1 MGRSATKISIFS
13 MRPPCVANIVD
24 IKRKARRVKKE
35 GSVEGRERERMNEG
49 KSRRRKGR
57 KKGAVFAAER
67 LTCNELP

>member
-35 GSVEGRERERMNEG
+35 GRENERGE
-49 KSRRRKGR
+49 
-57 KKGAVFAAER
+57 E
-67 LTCNELP
+67 